1 MHELAIAD
9 SIFRTVLA
17 EIDKNGY
24 ARVSSIGLRIG
35 LLTDVVSEA
44 LTFGFE
50 AIARGTP
57 LEHTRLEIERIPI
70 IGRCRTCGSENQIE
84 RYLFVCP
91 HCGSRDIDMIQGGE
105 LDIAYIEI
113 DDENS
118 S

>member
-70 IGRCRTCGSENQIE
+70 TGRCRTCGAENQIE

>member
-24 ARVSSIGLRIG
+24 ARVSSVGLRIG
-35 LLTDVVSEA
+35 LLTDVVPEA
-44 LTFGFE
+44 LTFGFG

-57 LEHTRLEIERIPI
+57 LEHTSLEIERIPI
-70 IGRCRTCGSENQIE
+70 TGRCQSCGSENQIE
-84 RYLFVCP
+84 PYLFVCP
-91 HCGSRDIDMIQGGE
+91 RCGSHDIDMIHGDE

-118 S
+118 A